1 MRMKQKIGAVKWM
14 PLFPNAGNAALRN
27 ARRKN
32 VWQILV
38 RSDVLS
44 VTTRDTLVRTVVL
57 KVHRGK
63 DQKSS
68 KSKGKGFGKKGK
80 LNEVSEEG
88 HDQSDAWWHELL
100 LGCPY
105 SFLCYG
111 ISWRL
116 ESFQTGISFHPTLQ
130 CGWGVRL
137 GMVPRW
143 WLEHVG
149 ALGWLPKC
157 MTVGMAASCKIG
169 RFECH
174 VRVCSVANFESLSR
188 GPWPQVFALLKI
200 TIPTNAWDVYLG
212 VKLPPV
218 LRATWVSC
226 QEGLV

>member
-27 ARRKN
+27 TRRKN

-130 CGWGVRL
+130 CGWGAIFKVTL
-137 GMVPRW
+137 GMFCFVVFR
-143 WLEHVG
+143 
-149 ALGWLPKC
+149 K
-157 MTVGMAASCKIG
+157 MATSQNNYI
-169 RFECH
+169 
-174 VRVCSVANFESLSR
+174 SPSR
-188 GPWPQVFALLKI
+188 YVVFKLI
-200 TIPTNAWDVYLG
+200 
-212 VKLPPV
+212 LPPCRSAGYAK
-218 LRATWVSC
+218 RAREQPTWASASRTSPL
-226 QEGLV
+226 QLAGGRRG